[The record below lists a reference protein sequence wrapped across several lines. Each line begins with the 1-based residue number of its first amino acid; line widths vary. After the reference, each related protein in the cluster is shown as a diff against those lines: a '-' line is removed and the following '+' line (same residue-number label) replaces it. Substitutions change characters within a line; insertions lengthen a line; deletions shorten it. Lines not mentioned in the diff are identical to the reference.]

1 MAIVGTE
8 SADSAIS
15 VTPSDSTLYQRVRG
29 VYVGGAGNLAVTFP
43 GSSTAV
49 TFVGVAA
56 GSLLPIQ
63 AEKIMS
69 KNTTATDIL
78 ALF

>member
-1 MAIVGTE
+1 MSELTRPAARAQAITK
-8 SADSAIS
+8 
-15 VTPSDSTLYQRVRG
+15 SDTTTYEGVRG

-63 AEKIMS
+63 PEKIMS
-69 KNTTATDIL
+69 TNTTATDIL